1 MIVHGVRGHQLPE
14 ELSNEELEVYGID
27 WEALHEE
34 RILQS
39 QRSNNSASEGGSSWI
54 GQSGPPEHLN
64 EVSVNPPSTVLEPP
78 ELSVL
83 HDALLP
89 WLDSPDDADII
100 ALWTNALGL
109 VRVTHNN
116 LF

>member
-64 EVSVNPPSTVLEPP
+64 EVSVNPPSTVLMHCCHGWIAPMMQI
-78 ELSVL
+78 S
-83 HDALLP
+83 LP
-89 WLDSPDDADII
+89 FGPMRLD
-100 ALWTNALGL
+100 L
-109 VRVTHNN
+109 
-116 LF
+116 